1 MQSRAPAARK
11 RRVSPPA
18 SKFDRH
24 FFVCQARREAGEKPS
39 CHGRGSEELL
49 NRLMEAVGDRPELWE
64 KVAVTPTG
72 CLGPCSSGPTVV
84 VYPEGVWYAPV
95 TPADVEEIVKLHV
108 IEGRPVERLRFNWPG

>member
-1 MQSRAPAARK
+1 MSQPS
-11 RRVSPPA
+11 

-24 FFVCQARREAGEKPS
+24 FFVCQARREPGGKPS

-49 NRLMEAVGDRPELWE
+49 NRLMEAVGDRPELWD
-64 KVAVTPTG
+64 KVAVTPSG

-95 TPADVEEIVKLHV
+95 TPADVDEIVQSHV
-108 IEGRPVERLRFNWPG
+108 VGGRPVERLRFVWPG